1 MEEVPG
7 PGEVKGNPSLTAGL
21 NGLIIADRS
30 ARLNDRLNFGVK
42 EHLRTVGEGEEG
54 VRGSHRSGSSASSPL
69 HRKTAGIDAV
79 DLAHTNAN

>member
-30 ARLNDRLNFGVK
+30 ARLNDRFDVGVK
-42 EHLRTVGEGEEG
+42 EYLGTVGEGEEG
-54 VRGSHRSGSSASSPL
+54 IGSSYRPGSSVPSPL